1 MSALDE
7 NTLNGNFKDRYGSG
21 PISVYPEQVKLQ
33 KMFSF
38 NEGEADRTGQYFIEL
53 IQVGQSWG
61 TTKAGTTATNYTLA
75 SAIAGQTQPAKIKG
89 NQTTNREQIAVAAL
103 TRAQTDP
110 QAFLTATQYPVFF
123 LNRAAKTVLELA
135 LMHGQY
141 GLANVAT
148 SANAS
153 ATTTVLTITTADWSE
168 GIWSASEGMPLQAF
182 IRAAGP
188 SETNTLV
195 SSGGFSELT
204 IVQTGDGVNFA
215 NRTLKVSGDSALIT
229 ALDAA
234 ILANPSNVNLYHRV
248 QGVVTNE
255 MVGLHIICGHIAG
268 TLFDLDS
275 DDWSV
280 WRANRFDS
288 AGIFTFDKL
297 EQCCS
302 QLYQRGVE
310 GDFEF
315 ICNAKTWSSLAK
327 QNNALRIM
335 DSSYN
340 KASVDYGTKQIQYHT
355 ANGSVT
361 IIAHM
366 YAKYGYAYLFKRG
379 VLKRVG
385 SCDIIFNDPLNNE
398 KFFFTLQDSNGVEL
412 RTFTDQSLFT
422 NELKACLRV
431 SGITYT

>member
-7 NTLNGNFKDRYGSG
+7 NTLNGNFKDQYGAG

-33 KMFSF
+33 KMFAF

-75 SAIAGQTQPAKIKG
+75 SAIAGQTQPARIKG
-89 NQTTNREQIAVAAL
+89 NQVTNREQIAVAAL

-141 GLANVAT
+141 GLANIAS
-148 SANAS
+148 SANVS
-153 ATTTVLTITTADWSE
+153 TTKTVLTVTAADWSE

-182 IRAAGP
+182 IRTYGP
-188 SETNTLV
+188 ETNTLI
-195 SSGGFSELT
+195 SSGGVSEFTIDTVDFAAKTLT
-204 IVQTGDGVNFA
+204 VICSTVGLIAQLDSDIV
-215 NRTLKVSGDSALIT
+215 
-229 ALDAA
+229 
-234 ILANPSNVNLYHRV
+234 ANPGEVNLYHRV
-248 QGVVTNE
+248 QGSVTNE
-255 MVGLHIICGHIAG
+255 MVGLHVISGHVSG
-268 TLFDLDS
+268 SLFDLNS
-275 DDWSV
+275 DNWSV

-288 AGIFTFDKL
+288 AGVFTFDKL

-302 QLYQRGVE
+302 QLYARGVE
-310 GDFEF
+310 GDFIL

-327 QNNALRIM
+327 QNNALRVM

-340 KASVDYGTKQIQYHT
+340 KAQVDYGTKQIMYHT

-361 IIAHM
+361 IMAHM
-366 YAKYGYAYLFKRG
+366 YAKWGYAYLFKKG

-431 SGITYT
+431 FGITY

>member
-7 NTLNGNFKDRYGSG
+7 NTLNGNFKDQYGSG

-33 KMFSF
+33 KMFAF
-38 NEGEADRTGQYFIEL
+38 NEGEADRTGQFFIEL

-89 NQTTNREQIAVAAL
+89 NQVTNREQIAVAAL

-123 LNRAAKTVLELA
+123 LNRAAKTVLELS

-141 GLANVAT
+141 GLANIT
-148 SANAS
+148 SSVNTS
-153 ATTTVLTITTADWSE
+153 TTVTVLQVTTADWSE

-182 IRAAGP
+182 DNNTGSDVLITGGGE
-188 SETNTLV
+188 SEFTISAVDFANKK
-195 SSGGFSELT
+195 LT
-204 IVQTGDGVNFA
+204 ITCPTVG
-215 NRTLKVSGDSALIT
+215 LI
-229 ALDAA
+229 AAIDAA
-234 ILANPSNVNLYHRV
+234 ILANPGAINLYHRV
-248 QGVVTNE
+248 QGAVTNE
-255 MVGLHIICGHIAG
+255 MVGLHVICGHISG
-268 TLFDLDS
+268 TLFDLNS
-275 DDWSV
+275 DNWSV
-280 WRANRFDS
+280 WRGNQFDS

-302 QLYQRGVE
+302 QLYARGVE
-310 GDFEF
+310 GEFEL

-335 DSSYN
+335 DSSYS
-340 KASVDYGTKQIQYHT
+340 KSEVDYGTKSIKYHT
-355 ANGSVT
+355 ANGSVS
-361 IIAHM
+361 IVAHM
-366 YAKYGYAYLFKRG
+366 YAKYGYAYLFKKG

-385 SCDIIFNDPLNNE
+385 SSDIIFNDPLNNE

-422 NELKACLRV
+422 NELKACLRI
-431 SGITYT
+431 SGITY

>member
-7 NTLNGNFKDRYGSG
+7 STLNGNFKDRYGKG
-21 PISVYPEQVKLQ
+21 PIGVYPEQVKLQ

-75 SAIAGQTQPAKIKG
+75 GAIAGQTEPAKIKG

-141 GLANVAT
+141 GLANIAS
-148 SANAS
+148 SANVD
-153 ATTTVLTITTADWSE
+153 ATHTTMTVTPADWSD

-182 IRAAGP
+182 DNNSGTDVLVTGGGVSEFTISGVDFTNKTLTVTGAA
-188 SETNTLV
+188 
-195 SSGGFSELT
+195 
-204 IVQTGDGVNFA
+204 
-215 NRTLKVSGDSALIT
+215 ALIT
-229 ALDAA
+229 ALDSA
-234 ILANPSNVNLYHRV
+234 ISTHPGDINLYHRV
-248 QGVVTNE
+248 QGAVTNE
-255 MVGLHIICGHIAG
+255 MVGLHVISGHVSG

-280 WRANRFDS
+280 WRANQFDS

-302 QLYQRGVE
+302 KMYARGVE
-310 GDFEF
+310 GEF
-315 ICNAKTWSSLAK
+315 TLICNAKTWSSLAK
-327 QNNALRIM
+327 QNNALRVL
-335 DSSYN
+335 DSSYS
-340 KASVDYGTKQIQYHT
+340 KTEIDYGTKAIKYHT
-355 ANGSVT
+355 ANGSVS

-366 YAKYGYAYLFKRG
+366 YAKEGYAYLFKNG
-379 VLKRVG
+379 VLKRIG
-385 SCDIIFNDPLNNE
+385 SCDIIFNDPLNDE

-422 NELKACLRV
+422 NELKATLRV
-431 SGITYT
+431 SGITY